1 MLPSYAPKLL
11 LITSVSLI
19 LLLISLTF
27 SYETRARWVE
37 SDTTLL
43 LPKKTERYAQEIL
56 KKKPPLYI
64 SKFWQNLTVYDIPN
78 NRKLY
83 NCTATVQMLYAKW
96 IKYLAKE
103 LGYSSANEMLE
114 YSAKIMAIKKA
125 IEETT
130 SNPLEFTLSHYTY
143 VTYPKEIICW
153 RKIEDIL
160 SQYKYSRFSRCDVVD
175 QIMLEIGLI
184 DPTWKSSTWKVVRL
198 MLKKGYAV
206 FQKRDKDGRPAI
218 EIWDEKKQHLP
229 LDPSATDNIIPGDI
243 LTGKYYA
250 TRYKDKYTT
259 HLTVY
264 IGTRNNEHYFAEQF
278 GRDVRITSLNK
289 IYKTLLKTGFEVV
302 LRPIVIISPERTEEF
317 LSTPLR
323 RYDFSSREIPI
334 ILFFKDKAEAYLT
347 PIQKRLNNSAV
358 IAKNIHLYPQY
369 ISVDSYLSSLQ
380 KEINYGN

>member
-1 MLPSYAPKLL
+1 
-11 LITSVSLI
+11 
-19 LLLISLTF
+19 
-27 SYETRARWVE
+27 
-37 SDTTLL
+37 
-43 LPKKTERYAQEIL
+43 
-56 KKKPPLYI
+56 
-64 SKFWQNLTVYDIPN
+64 
-78 NRKLY
+78 
-83 NCTATVQMLYAKW
+83 
-96 IKYLAKE
+96 
-103 LGYSSANEMLE
+103 
-114 YSAKIMAIKKA
+114 
-125 IEETT
+125 
-130 SNPLEFTLSHYTY
+130 
-143 VTYPKEIICW
+143 
-153 RKIEDIL
+153 
-160 SQYKYSRFSRCDVVD
+160 
-175 QIMLEIGLI
+175 MLEIGLI